1 MHWRN
6 CKSLILT
13 FWTIKSQ
20 SEYQKMPDILE
31 LLEFVKMQFSKKIFW
46 RRDLPNQNMHC
57 ACLLSTSY
65 AYMQISG
72 RWQCL
77 GNCRVSVFCSFAVCL
92 FMQVTTAEA
101 GLELIYELL
110 RASQTSCQI
119 ELTLPTLSPITS

>member
-1 MHWRN
+1 MIEVKFMHLCN

-20 SEYQKMPDILE
+20 SEYQHM
-31 LLEFVKMQFSKKIFW
+31 LEFVTMQFSKKIFW